1 MKLEFSSILRRPLS
15 WAAACCERWRAVSPA
30 WVQRFLAERG
40 LDPQQ
45 DDDGNLLFR
54 IDSWKYVLHLSER
67 YFELHIGFGRKRT
80 EVDEAVMARMAQE
93 VMASTRMV
101 KILLRPDAIL
111 FSIECLQHR
120 RREFAEFFDFYI
132 RILRFSVAEHT
143 RRYNDALET
152 QRQQMRRQYEE
163 EEFARR
169 FAAYRGKDVV
179 N

>member
-1 MKLEFSSILRRPLS
+1 MKHALSSILRRPLS
-15 WAAACCERWRAVSPA
+15 WAAARCERWRAVTPA
-30 WVQRFLAERG
+30 WAQRFLAARG
-40 LDPQQ
+40 LDPQP
-45 DDDGNLLFR
+45 DADGDIMFR
-54 IDSWKYVLHLSER
+54 IDGMKYMLHLNEH

-80 EVDEAVMARMAQE
+80 ELDEEVMARMAQE

-111 FSIECLQHR
+111 FSVECLQHR
-120 RREFAEFFDFYI
+120 RREFAEFFDSYI

-143 RRYNDALET
+143 RRYNAAVEE
-152 QRQQMRRQYEE
+152 QRQQLLRRHEE
-163 EEFARR
+163 EELARR

>member
-1 MKLEFSSILRRPLS
+1 MKLNLPSILRRPLS
-15 WAAACCERWRAVSPA
+15 WAAARCDRWRAVTPA
-30 WVQRFLAERG
+30 WAQRFLAERG
-40 LDPQQ
+40 LDPQR

-54 IDSWKYVLHLSER
+54 IDSVKYVLHLNER

-80 EVDEAVMARMAQE
+80 ELNDEVMARMAQE

-111 FSIECLQHR
+111 FSVECLQHR
-120 RREFAEFFDFYI
+120 RREFAEFFDSYI

-143 RRYNDALET
+143 RRYNEALEE
-152 QRQQMRRQYEE
+152 QRQQLRRQYEE
-163 EEFARR
+163 EELARR